1 MPKNIT
7 ARIEVFRPGTF
18 RPMSGEPITY
28 SAADLLAVADAYD
41 PLTAPA
47 PIVVGH
53 PDIDAPA
60 FGWVESFDYD
70 AKSERLFANLHEIEP
85 TFAEAVKGG
94 RYKKVSMAFFG
105 PDQSHNPQPGTWYP
119 KHVGFLGAAAPAVS
133 GLKNASFAGAAGAI
147 FMAEFGA
154 GSRSASIFRR
164 LRDWMIDQ
172 DGLEAADKVLPAWEI
187 DWLDDADDAKEPYFA
202 ADPTPPTKPKEEPA
216 VTQQPDPA
224 FAAREA
230 DVNARETRIAAREAE
245 IARTENAAFAE
256 GLVTDGRLLPALKD
270 KLVAVLNVLPGHAAV
285 SFAEGGEKLSPGAAL
300 RQILSEQPKIVNF
313 GEAELGD
320 GPNGGGKAVAF
331 AADGKAV
338 DSANLAIHQKALAY
352 QRTHPGTEYIA
363 AVQAV
368 S

>member
-41 PLTAPA
+41 PVTAPA

-60 FGWVESFDYD
+60 FGWVERFEYD

-133 GLKNASFAGAAGAI
+133 GLKNVSFAGAAGAT
-147 FMAEFGA
+147 FMAAFGA
-154 GSRSASIFRR
+154 GSQSASIFRR
-164 LRDWMIDQ
+164 LRDWIIDR

-187 DWLDDADDAKEPYFA
+187 DWLDGADDAKEPYFA
-202 ADPTPPTKPKEEPA
+202 ADPTLPTKPKEEPA

-230 DVNARETRIAAREAE
+230 DVNAREKRLTDRETALNH
-245 IARTENAAFAE
+245 TDNVSFAE
-256 GLVTDGRLLPALKD
+256 QLVQDGRLIPALKD
-270 KLVAVLNVLPGHAAV
+270 KVVAIFDSLPSHASI
-285 SFAEGGEKLSPGAAL
+285 SFAEGGEKITAGAAL
-300 RQILSEQPKIVNF
+300 REVLQALPKVVAF
-313 GEAELGD
+313 GEMELGD
-320 GPNGGGKAVAF
+320 EPGKAKTAAF
-331 AADGKAV
+331 AADGKQV
-338 DSANLAIHQKALAY
+338 DPASLVLQQKALAY
-352 QRTHPGTEYIA
+352 QRQHPGMAFMDAVA
-363 AVQAV
+363 AV